1 MSVILKLTLC
11 FVCMAGIIDLAEG
24 KEDKMTRSEIRLI
37 LPEHGRDRVPSFE
50 LSLFDNGEIVFK
62 ANKHTQV
69 SGTVKSSI
77 PVETFTALLSKLEQ
91 LDFFNLKVEENP
103 IIVGGIPI
111 TIFVKIGKR
120 ERAITHRNNE
130 VFSKRL
136 HKIEGEIIQIAV
148 SKKWI
153 K

>member
-1 MSVILKLTLC
+1 MRVIVKLTLC
-11 FVCMAGIIDLAEG
+11 FVCMGWITDLAQG

-50 LSLFDNGEIVFK
+50 LSLFDNGETVFK

-69 SGTVKSSI
+69 SGTARSTI
-77 PVETFTALLSKLEQ
+77 PVETFKALLSKFEQ
-91 LDFFNLKVEENP
+91 LDFFNLKVEEGP
-103 IIVGGIPI
+103 IIAGGIPV
-111 TIFVKIGKR
+111 TIFVKVGKR

-130 VFSKRL
+130 VFSERL
-136 HKIEGEIIQIAV
+136 HKIENEIMQIAV
-148 SKKWI
+148 SEKWI